1 MEILLLG
8 QVEVRDGDR
17 VHRPSGKQ
25 AAVLAELAREP
36 GHTIARERLI
46 DELWHD
52 DPPESA
58 AKSIDV
64 YVWRL
69 RKAIPAL
76 RLEKHGAGYRLDCGR
91 DAVDVCRFEDLVE
104 RGRAA
109 VDAGEPAAGATLI
122 SEALALWR
130 GPALAGLNG
139 GAGPQLDELR
149 LAAQEARIAAE
160 LETGRHASLVAE
172 LKGLVLAHPLRERVV
187 ALLMLAL
194 YRSGRQ
200 AEALEA
206 YRHARETLVKQLGIE
221 PAPTLHRLEQA
232 ILCQDPELEL
242 SASDPGEPFA
252 APRVRLHRTNL
263 PAEST
268 TFVGREQ
275 ELEQLGALLQDS
287 PPRLLTLTGAGGAG
301 KTRLAVRAARESAES
316 FEDGVV
322 LVELAP
328 LAESALVVRAIAQEL
343 GVIETGTRPLIES
356 LITHL
361 AAKETLL
368 VLDNFEH
375 VAEAALDVAR
385 LIGPCPDLTVL
396 ATSRVPLRIQ
406 GEREFAVPPLELPP
420 LAASAHELQEFAAV
434 RLFVERARGIRSDFA
449 LSDQN
454 SSAVAAICT
463 RLDGLPLAIELAAA
477 RTRILSPEAMVP
489 LLESRLDV
497 LQDGGSDRPS
507 RQRTL
512 RDSIGW
518 SHDLLGERDRTLF
531 RRLAIFRGGCTLAA
545 TAAVCQV
552 DDVFAG
558 LTTLVEH
565 GLVTNRWATEGE
577 PRFEMLETIAEFAR
591 ERLAASCELDEVA
604 RRHAEYLASFAE
616 EVAPNLLSDARGPW
630 LLRLEDERDNVRAA
644 LARAVE
650 HDEAGPALRILGA
663 LSVWYWRSF
672 VEGLEWAE
680 RVLVLPSAADATSTR
695 ARALLTGQICATG
708 VGDLEAIRR
717 FGGESVALSRAL
729 GYDKCLAFGLALLP
743 RGWPFDAERAAELG
757 DEAILVG
764 ERTGNPWIAAR
775 MKMLRA
781 LSAMNFADG
790 VTATE
795 LGGQAIAAFDELGD
809 TWSRSIASV
818 AYGFGLLQLGE
829 LDGAR
834 EALRDS
840 LPALVEVGDLKMA
853 IAASIN
859 LAMVERFA
867 QDDESSAR
875 MFEQALGFCVE
886 AGDPAT
892 APLCLAGLAAS
903 TSAREPERAGR
914 LLGAAR
920 ALFDSGNT
928 PQLPGFELYY
938 EGTHEAL
945 VAGLGDALEPL
956 IAEGRDDAARGAALM
971 PGYAGI

>member
-1 MEILLLG
+1 MRHDLPAGTVTFLFTDVEGSTELLHELG
-8 QVEVRDGDR
+8 
-17 VHRPSGKQ
+17 
-25 AAVLAELAREP
+25 AERY
-36 GHTIARERLI
+36 G
-46 DELWHD
+46 
-52 DPPESA
+52 
-58 AKSIDV
+58 
-64 YVWRL
+64 
-69 RKAIPAL
+69 
-76 RLEKHGAGYRLDCGR
+76 
-91 DAVDVCRFEDLVE
+91 
-104 RGRAA
+104 
-109 VDAGEPAAGATLI
+109 
-122 SEALALWR
+122 EALAEHR
-130 GPALAGLNG
+130 RVIREACAAEGGVEVDTQGDAFFFAFARAPAALAAADAFVEQLASGPIRVRVGLHTGTPLLTEG
-139 GAGPQLDELR
+139 GYVGGDVHRA
-149 LAAQEARIAAE
+149 ARIAAAGHGGQV
-160 LETGRHASLVAE
+160 LVSAPTASLVERDLRDLGEHRFKDLAAAE
-172 LKGLVLAHPLRERVV
+172 RVFQLGAADFPPLRSR
-187 ALLMLAL
+187 
-194 YRSGRQ
+194 Y
-200 AEALEA
+200 
-206 YRHARETLVKQLGIE
+206 
-221 PAPTLHRLEQA
+221 
-232 ILCQDPELEL
+232 
-242 SASDPGEPFA
+242 
-252 APRVRLHRTNL
+252 RTNL
-263 PAEST
+263 PIPANPLI
-268 TFVGREQ
+268 GRKK
-275 ELEQLGALLQDS
+275 ELVDVL
-287 PPRLLTLTGAGGAG
+287 RLLRDGATRVVTITGAGGAG
-301 KTRLAVRAARESAES
+301 KTRLAIRAARESVES
-316 FEDGVV
+316 FEDGVI

-343 GVIETGTRPLIES
+343 GVMETGTRPLVEG

-361 AAKETLL
+361 AAKKTLL

-375 VAEAALDVAR
+375 VAAASLDVAR
-385 LIGPCPDLTVL
+385 LIAACPDLTVL
-396 ATSRVPLRIQ
+396 VTSRVPLRIQ

-420 LAASAHELQEFAAV
+420 PAAPAHELLDFAAV
-434 RLFVERARGIRSDFA
+434 QLFDERARGIRSDFVI
-449 LSDQN
+449 SDEN
-454 SSAVAAICT
+454 GSAVAALCA

-477 RTRILSPEAMVP
+477 RTRILSPEAMLP
-489 LLESRLDV
+489 LLESRLDF

-518 SHDLLGERDRTLF
+518 SHDLLGEHDRTLF

-545 TAAVCQV
+545 AAAVCQV

-591 ERLAASCELDEVA
+591 ERLAASGELDEVA
-604 RRHAEYLASFAE
+604 RRHADYLASFAE
-616 EVAPNLLSDARGPW
+616 EAAPNLLFDARRPW
-630 LLRLEDERDNVRAA
+630 LLRLDDERDNIRAA

-663 LSVWYWRSF
+663 LSLWYWRSF

-680 RVLVLPSAADATSTR
+680 RVLGLPSAAEPTSAR
-695 ARALLTGQICATG
+695 ARALFTGQICAIG

-729 GYDKCLAFGLALLP
+729 GDDKCLAFGLAFLP
-743 RGWPFDAERAAELG
+743 RGWPFDAERAAEFG

-764 ERTGNPWIAAR
+764 ERTRNPWIAAR

-790 VTATE
+790 VTAAE
-795 LGGQAIAAFDELGD
+795 LGGQAFAAFDALD
-809 TWSRSIASV
+809 DSWSRSMASV
-818 AYGFGLLQLGE
+818 AYGFGLLQRGE

-840 LPALVEVGDLKMA
+840 LPPLVEVGDLKMA
-853 IAASIN
+853 TAASIV
-859 LAMVERFA
+859 LAMVERSA

-875 MFEQALGFCVE
+875 SFEQALGFCVE

-892 APLCLAGLAAS
+892 APLCLAGMAAS
-903 TSAREPERAGR
+903 ISAREPERAGR

-938 EGTHEAL
+938 DGTHEAL
-945 VAGLGDALEPL
+945 AAGLGDALDPL

-971 PGYAGI
+971 PGYAGV